1 MQPAAIVESIAPDG
15 AAIGARAAL
24 HLDLAF
30 RQMMV
35 GRGAEMGEGFLRLV
49 TGEQHPLGNL
59 AIVVD
64 AGDLPTTRAAVLPLL
79 DCGQPAA
86 VLYPRGVSEAA
97 AQAVAA
103 LGFAGPA
110 AMPAMA
116 VDIGRMARTSLPPG
130 YDLVRAGTAAEG
142 RAWTAVLAE
151 GYPLP
156 PGLAHRFSPEF
167 LGADRAADAPF
178 QFFAVIR
185 DGRAVATSMLFLADG
200 LAGIY
205 CVATLP
211 GERGRGLGAHVTAAA
226 LLAAQR
232 IGYRVGVLQSS
243 PEGHSIYLRLGFAD
257 LGAVPMFVRMPG

>member
-1 MQPAAIVESIAPDG
+1 MQQGAIVQSIGPNG
-15 AAIGARAAL
+15 AAIGARAAQ

-35 GRGAEMGEGFLRLV
+35 GRGAQVGHGFLRLV
-49 TGEQHPLGNL
+49 TGEPHPLGNV

-64 AGDLPTTRAAVLPLL
+64 TGDLTTTRAAVLPLL

-86 VLYPRGVSEAA
+86 VLYPLGVSEAV
-97 AQAVAA
+97 AQVVAA
-103 LGFAGPA
+103 LGFAAPA

-116 VDIGRMARTSLPPG
+116 VDIGHMARTSLPPG
-130 YDLVRAGTAAEG
+130 YDLVRVGTVAES

-156 PGLAHRFSPEF
+156 PGLAHRFSAEF
-167 LGADRAADAPF
+167 LDADMAADAPL
-178 QFFAVIR
+178 QFFAVVR
-185 DGRAVATSMLFLADG
+185 DGRAVATSMFCLADG

-211 GERGRGLGAHVTAAA
+211 GERGKGLGAHVTAAA
-226 LLAAQR
+226 LRAAQR
-232 IGYRVGVLQSS
+232 IGYRVGILQSS

-257 LGAVPMFVRMPG
+257 LGAVRMFVRMPD

>member
-1 MQPAAIVESIAPDG
+1 MRQGALVQSIGPDG

-35 GRGAEMGEGFLRLV
+35 GRGADLGEGFLRLV
-49 TGEQHPLGNL
+49 SGEPHPLGNF
-59 AIVVD
+59 AIVMD
-64 AGDLPTTRAAVLPLL
+64 DGDLSVTRAAVLPLL

-86 VLYPRGVSEAA
+86 VLYPRGVSEAV
-97 AQAVAA
+97 AQAVVA

-116 VDIGRMARTSLPPG
+116 VDIGHMARTSLPPG
-130 YDLVRAGTAAEG
+130 YDLIRVGTVDES
-142 RAWTAVLAE
+142 RSWTAVLAE

-156 PGLAHRFSPEF
+156 AGLAQRFSPEF
-167 LGADRAADAPF
+167 LGAGLATDAPL
-178 QFFAVIR
+178 QFFAVVR
-185 DGRAVATSMLFLADG
+185 DGRAVATSMFCLADG

-205 CVATLP
+205 CVATRP
-211 GERGRGLGAHVTAAA
+211 WERGKGLGAHVTAAA

-232 IGYRVGVLQSS
+232 IGYRVGILQSS
-243 PEGHSIYLRLGFAD
+243 PEGHSVYLRLGFAD
-257 LGAVPMFVRMPG
+257 RGAVPMFVRMPG